1 MAWNMVVLWVVTQ
14 VVSAFLA
21 PRPKPPPPAE
31 ITDKDIPLA
40 TQGEPMRVLFGH
52 RWCHGANVVW
62 YGDVRV
68 VPIKKRGGKK

>member
-1 MAWNMVVLWVVTQ
+1 MWLNIVIWLIAQTI
-14 VVSAFLA
+14 SAFAA

-31 ITDKDIPLA
+31 IADKDVPLA
-40 TQGEPMRVLFGH
+40 TQGRPIPILFGQ
-52 RWCHGANVVW
+52 RWLSGPNVVW